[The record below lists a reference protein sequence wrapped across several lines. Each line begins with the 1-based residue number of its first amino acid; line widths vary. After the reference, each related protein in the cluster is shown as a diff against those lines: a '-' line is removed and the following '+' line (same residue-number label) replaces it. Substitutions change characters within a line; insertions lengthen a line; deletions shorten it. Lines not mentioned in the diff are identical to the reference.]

1 VALQGHRPRQVR
13 AYPSGADPEAPG
25 EWVANVWDATD
36 DWTVVWYEDGIRTG
50 AMARRVGLD
59 PMSRRRHEGD
69 NQPEK
74 HTWVEPQPT
83 AHLYYA
89 PANPDA
95 NRVRVEATD
104 PFGRTYVAR
113 PSSNRG

>member
-1 VALQGHRPRQVR
+1 M
-13 AYPSGADPEAPG
+13 D
-25 EWVANVWDATD
+25 
-36 DWTVVWYEDGIRTG
+36 
-50 AMARRVGLD
+50 RRGGLD

-69 NQPEK
+69 NQPGK
-74 HTWVEPQPT
+74 QPWVEPQPT
-83 AHLYYA
+83 AQLYYA

-104 PFGRTYVAR
+104 PFGRTYVTR